1 MSKILAATCDASGVV
16 TAEGQTVPAATV
28 LSQGK
33 QASSGV
39 LIMEGDKAWYIVGMS
54 VTDLVTTIEKAIKIL
69 DDLGPALT
77 QIATTLTSIGAGMTG
92 PTTAPPGT
100 LATDVIAINAKVT
113 ALDATKAE
121 LTTLKGA
128 LK

>member
-1 MSKILAATCDASGVV
+1 MSKILAATCDATGKV
-16 TAEGQTVPAATV
+16 TAEGELVPAAVV

-33 QASSGV
+33 QASSGI
-39 LIMEGDKAWYIVGMS
+39 LILEGDKAWYLVGMS

-69 DDLGPALT
+69 DDLNPALT
-77 QIATTLTSIGAGMTG
+77 KIGTILTAIGAGMTG

-100 LATDVIAINAKVT
+100 LATDVADLNAKVT
-113 ALDATKAE
+113 ALNTTKSE